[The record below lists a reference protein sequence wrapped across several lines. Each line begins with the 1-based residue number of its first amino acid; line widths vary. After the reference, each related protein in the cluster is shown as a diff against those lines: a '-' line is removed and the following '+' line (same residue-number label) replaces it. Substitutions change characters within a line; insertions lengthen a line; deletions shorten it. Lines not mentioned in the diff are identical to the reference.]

1 MRQIIPFKKELL
13 FKTKISEITSI
24 SLEHTLHLVKNDLV
38 SGEFHISG
46 DYKMTEASIN
56 REKFYFTLPFEINL
70 DADYIED
77 TVNIDIDN
85 FYYEV
90 VNDDSLQVN
99 IDVYVDGEK
108 QEIIETKEELPEI
121 IEESISDSEI
131 IVDNISNIDNNI
143 DATTK
148 DNTIDNSRVENNDSN
163 NEEKSSIVIDVLPKD
178 NKNEDIEILNKKE
191 REDNIV
197 EKNNSKDVDINTQ
210 DRKKDTLKEIE
221 NNFENTVTYADSP
234 KISLENIDTSNK
246 GDVIENN
253 NFNFFNTDNFSTD
266 TYVTYYVYIV
276 KEDDTIDKIIEKFNV
291 TKEELTNYNDI
302 SDIKRGC
309 KLIIPAYNE

>member
-1 MRQIIPFKKELL
+1 MIIMRQIIPFKKELL

-24 SLEHTLHLVKNDLV
+24 SLEHTLHLVENDLV

-70 DADYIED
+70 DADYIKD

-121 IEESISDSEI
+121 TEESISDSEI
-131 IVDNISNIDNNI
+131 IVDNISDIDNNI
-143 DATTK
+143 NATTK

-163 NEEKSSIVIDVLPKD
+163 NEEKSPIVIDVLPKD

-191 REDNIV
+191 REVNIV

-210 DRKKDTLKEIE
+210 DRKKDTLKEI
-221 NNFENTVTYADSP
+221 
-234 KISLENIDTSNK
+234 
-246 GDVIENN
+246 
-253 NFNFFNTDNFSTD
+253 
-266 TYVTYYVYIV
+266 
-276 KEDDTIDKIIEKFNV
+276 
-291 TKEELTNYNDI
+291 
-302 SDIKRGC
+302 
-309 KLIIPAYNE
+309 